1 MSGTTPQGITNERQ
15 ASAWVRGMF
24 GNIAGRYDFLNHL
37 LSFNLDRVWRARTV
51 KRVAPLLQDPEAKIL
66 DLCCGTG
73 DVLLALEKRRGKP
86 VIGADF
92 CHPMLVEAN
101 RKIASRK
108 FRTPLFEGDA
118 LELPIADSSLDLITI
133 AFGFRNFSNY
143 ENGLKELLRVLKPG
157 GTLAILEFS
166 TPRNRLF
173 ASVYN
178 WFSIQVLPRIG
189 ALVSGSGEAYSYLPE
204 SIRKFPNADGLK
216 AKMEQAG
223 YTAVEFE
230 PMTFGTVALHLG
242 RKRSAK

>member
-1 MSGTTPQGITNERQ
+1 MSGTTPQGIRDEKQ
-15 ASAWVRGMF
+15 ASAWVQGMF
-24 GNIAGRYDFLNHL
+24 GRIAGRYDLLNHV
-37 LSFNLDRVWRARTV
+37 LSFNMDRMWRARTV
-51 KRVAPLLQDPEAKIL
+51 KRVAPILADPNAKIL

-73 DVLLALEKRRGKP
+73 DVLLALEKYRGKP
-86 VIGADF
+86 VLGADF

-118 LELPIADSSLDLITI
+118 LALPIANSSLDLITI

-143 ENGLKELLRVLKPG
+143 EKGLVELLRVLKPG

-166 TPRNRLF
+166 TPQNKVF

-178 WFSIQVLPRIG
+178 WFSTTLLPRIG
-189 ALVSGSGEAYSYLPE
+189 GVVSGSGDAYSYLQE
-204 SIRKFPNADGLK
+204 SIRKFPDAKGLK

-223 YTAVEFE
+223 YARVEFE
-230 PMTFGTVALHLG
+230 TMTFGTVALHLG
-242 RKRSAK
+242 KKA